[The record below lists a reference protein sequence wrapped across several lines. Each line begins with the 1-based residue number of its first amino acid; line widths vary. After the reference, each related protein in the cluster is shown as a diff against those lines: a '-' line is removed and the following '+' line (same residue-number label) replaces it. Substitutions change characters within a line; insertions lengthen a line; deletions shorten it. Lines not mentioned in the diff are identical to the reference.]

1 MNVTFLLSMTTRATA
16 NYLACDLGASSGRA
30 VLAAFDGQR
39 VELREVHRFSNG
51 PVRILDHL
59 HWNAASL
66 LEQVKLGIGKAAAD
80 RCLRGIG
87 VDTWGVD
94 YGLLDASG
102 DLIGLPYHYRDG
114 RTACM
119 MELAFQ
125 RLSRER
131 IYART
136 GIQFMPLNTLYQLLA
151 EQSAGGGRLARAA
164 TLLFMPDLLNY
175 WLTGEKRTD
184 VSIASTSQLLDPR
197 TRAWATDVIEGM
209 GLRPEMFPDVRPC
222 ASRIGEMRS
231 EIVEDTGCA
240 GAAVFCPG
248 GHDTACAVAA
258 VPAAGDDW
266 AYVSAGT
273 WSLVGFETRTAQCS
287 EEALAAGVTHELGAV
302 GTIRLLRN
310 VTGLWLVQEC
320 QRVWNAAGGGATRTF
335 DDLTRLAQAAP
346 EATCFVDP
354 DDPRFASFGDM
365 PARIRDFCR
374 ETGQPQPESEGA
386 IVRCA
391 LESVALKIGWVL
403 ARLERLTGRVIRV
416 VHVVGGGAA
425 NGLLCQLIADIDNR
439 PVHAG
444 PVEATALGNALL
456 QAWADGKLATLAEL
470 REVVRGSTRVQ
481 VFEPTGKP
489 YWIEA
494 CARFDQLVRR

>member
-1 MNVTFLLSMTTRATA
+1 MTTRATA

-39 VELREVHRFSNG
+39 VELREVHRFPNG

-59 HWNAASL
+59 HWNVASL
-66 LEQVKLGIGKAAAD
+66 LEQIKLGIGKAAVD
-80 RCLRGIG
+80 HRLSGIG

-102 DLIGLPYHYRDG
+102 DLVGLPYHYRDG
-114 RTACM
+114 RTSGM

-125 RLSRER
+125 RVPRQH

-136 GIQFMPLNTLYQLLA
+136 GIQFMPLNTLYQLQA
-151 EQSAGGGRLARAA
+151 EQSAGGGRLERAA
-164 TLLFMPDLLNY
+164 MLLFMPDLLNY
-175 WLTGEKRTD
+175 WLTGARRTD
-184 VSIASTSQLLDPR
+184 VSIASTSQMLDPR
-197 TRAWATDVIEGM
+197 TRTWANDVIEGM
-209 GLRPEMFPDVRPC
+209 GLRPEMFPEVRDC
-222 ASRIGEMRS
+222 ASRIGELRS
-231 EIVEDTGCA
+231 ELVEETGCA
-240 GAAVFCPG
+240 GAAVFCPA

-258 VPAAGDDW
+258 IPAAGDDW

-273 WSLVGFETRTAQCS
+273 WSLVGVETRTAPCS
-287 EEALAAGVTHELGAV
+287 KEALDAGVTHELGAD

-320 QRVWNAAGGGATRTF
+320 QRAWNAAGGTAAHTF
-335 DDLTRLAQAAP
+335 DELTRLAEAAP
-346 EATCFVDP
+346 EAFCHVDP

-365 PARIRDFCR
+365 PARIREFCR
-374 ETGQPQPESEGA
+374 ETGQPQPESAGA
-386 IVRCA
+386 MVRCA
-391 LESVALKIGWVL
+391 LESVALKIGWGL
-403 ARLERLTGRVIRV
+403 ARLQRLTGRAIRV

-425 NGLLCQLIADIDNR
+425 NALLCQLIADISSR

-456 QAWADGKLATLAEL
+456 QAWGDGRLATLADL
-470 REVVRGSTRVQ
+470 REIVRASTRVH
-481 VFEPTGKP
+481 VFEPTAKP
-489 YWIEA
+489 CWAEA
-494 CARFDQLVRR
+494 RARFDQLVLA